1 MNNKKLLFI
10 AGKGLSSHIVLNAL
24 HKSFGVHAA
33 IFEEKESTKKFLLR
47 RIKKLGYLEVAG
59 QVLFQLIV
67 VPLLRKQAAA
77 VIDAMV
83 QQANLDT
90 IQNDA
95 IPIHE
100 VSSAN
105 DPSVIELVQHIQ
117 PDLVVINGTR
127 ILSKKLLA
135 VIQCPVINMHAG
147 ITPQYRGVHGAYW
160 ALVNGDEKNCG
171 VTVHLVDA
179 GVDTGE
185 VLYQSVIKRTP
196 EDNFLTYPIK
206 QLIAGIPFLLKA
218 VEDAFCKKLVPYS
231 AKGDSK
237 QWYHP
242 TIWQYLYVRFK
253 KGIK

>member
-10 AGKGLSSHIVLNAL
+10 AAKGLSSQIVLNAL
-24 HKSFGVHAA
+24 HKSFGVDAA
-33 IFEEKESTKKFLLR
+33 IFEEKESTKKFLQR
-47 RIKKLGYLEVAG
+47 RIKKLGYLKVAG

-67 VPLLRKQAAA
+67 VPLLRKQAAI
-77 VIDAMV
+77 VIDTMV
-83 QQANLDT
+83 EQAQLDT

-95 IPIHE
+95 ILIHQ
-100 VSSAN
+100 VYSAN
-105 DPSVIELVQHIQ
+105 DSSVIELVQNIQ
-117 PDLVVINGTR
+117 PDVVVINGTR
-127 ILSKKLLA
+127 ILSKKLLT
-135 VIQCPVINMHAG
+135 VISCPVINMHAG

-171 VTVHLVDA
+171 VTVHLVDE
-179 GVDTGE
+179 GVDTGD
-185 VLYQSVIKRTP
+185 VLYQSLIKIAP

-218 VEDAFCKKLVPYS
+218 VGDAFSNKLSPYS
-231 AKGDSK
+231 AAGNSN

-242 TIWQYLYVRFK
+242 TIWQYLYMRIK